1 MYLDESEKTY
11 IFNNYYNYN
20 YIEEDF
26 YFNNQKNYLTEKM
39 NIFETIEE
47 SSSHD
52 DLNFT
57 KTRLNLENLLPEPV
71 NNDYY
76 NCIRQDF
83 NDVEAKCFQGFG
95 QISYQSADRDDQ
107 EGNENFDSEK
117 NKISNESS
125 KDYKKENISFDIN
138 LNNNYKNKEKEEN
151 NYLVDNKEK
160 EIIFKLEKIPK
171 SEKSSDNLSKKIR
184 NKKNNCGRK
193 KKSDSNKRKH
203 NKSCG
208 DNIIIKI
215 KGYFFTFI
223 RDITK
228 NNFINKTLYFRKL
241 PYKFISK
248 LSKKFNVR
256 LMNMQMKDILSE
268 IPITTKNKKS
278 HKFENKFENKF
289 IVEKLY
295 KEEKEKK
302 VIQILDLTFRELF
315 IIFRRKLNLIK
326 DKIDLEIISKKIE
339 DLDLLK
345 NNNYKDINYLID
357 QIRNK
362 SKNMNEDSDTEI
374 TEDDYEKYIK
384 ELRYFCCIYEKWFKK
399 KIARNSKKN
408 KN

>member
-138 LNNNYKNKEKEEN
+138 LNNNYKNKEKEEKK
-151 NYLVDNKEK
+151 YLIDNKEK

-171 SEKSSDNLSKKIR
+171 I
-184 NKKNNCGRK
+184 
-193 KKSDSNKRKH
+193 
-203 NKSCG
+203 
-208 DNIIIKI
+208 
-215 KGYFFTFI
+215 
-223 RDITK
+223 
-228 NNFINKTLYFRKL
+228 
-241 PYKFISK
+241 
-248 LSKKFNVR
+248 
-256 LMNMQMKDILSE
+256 
-268 IPITTKNKKS
+268 
-278 HKFENKFENKF
+278 
-289 IVEKLY
+289 
-295 KEEKEKK
+295 
-302 VIQILDLTFRELF
+302 
-315 IIFRRKLNLIK
+315 
-326 DKIDLEIISKKIE
+326 
-339 DLDLLK
+339 
-345 NNNYKDINYLID
+345 
-357 QIRNK
+357 
-362 SKNMNEDSDTEI
+362 
-374 TEDDYEKYIK
+374 
-384 ELRYFCCIYEKWFKK
+384 
-399 KIARNSKKN
+399 
-408 KN
+408 

>member
-1 MYLDESEKTY
+1 MYLDESEKTN
-11 IFNNYYNYN
+11 IFNNYSNYN

-26 YFNNQKNYLTEKM
+26 YFNKQKNYLTEKM

-138 LNNNYKNKEKEEN
+138 LNNYENKEKEEKK
-151 NYLVDNKEK
+151 YLIDNKEK

-171 SEKSSDNLSKKIR
+171 SEKTNDNLSKKIR

-193 KKSDSNKRKH
+193 KKSDNNKRKH

-228 NNFINKTLYFRKL
+228 NNFINKALYFRKL

-278 HKFENKFENKF
+278 HKFENKF

-362 SKNMNEDSDTEI
+362 SKNMDEDSDTEI

>member
-1 MYLDESEKTY
+1 MYLDESAKTN
-11 IFNNYYNYN
+11 IFNNYSNYN

-26 YFNNQKNYLTEKM
+26 YFNIQKNYLTEKM

-125 KDYKKENISFDIN
+125 KDYKKENISFDKN
-138 LNNNYKNKEKEEN
+138 LNNYENKEKEEKK
-151 NYLVDNKEK
+151 YLIDNKEK

-171 SEKSSDNLSKKIR
+171 SEKTNDNLSKKIR

-193 KKSDSNKRKH
+193 KKSDNNKRKH

-278 HKFENKFENKF
+278 HKFENKF

-345 NNNYKDINYLID
+345 DNNYKDINYLID

-362 SKNMNEDSDTEI
+362 SKNMDEDSDTEI

-384 ELRYFCCIYEKWFKK
+384 ELRYFCCIYEKWFKNQ
-399 KIARNSKKN
+399 IFMMN
-408 KN
+408 

>member
-117 NKISNESS
+117 NKISNKSS

-138 LNNNYKNKEKEEN
+138 LNNNYKNKEKEEK

-171 SEKSSDNLSKKIR
+171 SEKTNDNLSKKIR

-256 LMNMQMKDILSE
+256 LMDMKMKDILSE

-278 HKFENKFENKF
+278 HKFENKF

-326 DKIDLEIISKKIE
+326 DKMDLEIISKKIE

-345 NNNYKDINYLID
+345 DNNYKDINYLID

-362 SKNMNEDSDTEI
+362 SKNMDEDSDTEI

>member
-1 MYLDESEKTY
+1 MYLDESEKTN
-11 IFNNYYNYN
+11 IFNNYSNYN

-26 YFNNQKNYLTEKM
+26 YFNIQKNYLTEKM

-138 LNNNYKNKEKEEN
+138 LNNYENKEKEEKK
-151 NYLVDNKEK
+151 YLIDNKEK

-171 SEKSSDNLSKKIR
+171 SEKTNDNLSKKIR

-193 KKSDSNKRKH
+193 KKSDNNKRKH

-256 LMNMQMKDILSE
+256 LMDMKMKDILSE

-278 HKFENKFENKF
+278 HKFENKF

-315 IIFRRKLNLIK
+315 IIFRRKLNYVG
-326 DKIDLEIISKKIE
+326 DKAELEIISKKIE

-345 NNNYKDINYLID
+345 DNNYKDINYLID

-362 SKNMNEDSDTEI
+362 SKNMDEDSDTEI

>member
-1 MYLDESEKTY
+1 MYLDESEKTN

-125 KDYKKENISFDIN
+125 KDYKKENISFDKN
-138 LNNNYKNKEKEEN
+138 LNNYENKEKEEKK
-151 NYLVDNKEK
+151 YLIDNKEK

-171 SEKSSDNLSKKIR
+171 SEKTNDNLSKKIR

-193 KKSDSNKRKH
+193 KKSDNNKRKH

-278 HKFENKFENKF
+278 HKFENKF

-315 IIFRRKLNLIK
+315 IIFRRKLNYVG
-326 DKIDLEIISKKIE
+326 DKAELEIISKKIE

-345 NNNYKDINYLID
+345 DNNYKDINYLID

-362 SKNMNEDSDTEI
+362 SKNMDEDSDTEI

>member
-1 MYLDESEKTY
+1 MYLDESAKTN
-11 IFNNYYNYN
+11 IFNNYSNYN

-26 YFNNQKNYLTEKM
+26 YFNKQKNYLTEKM

-117 NKISNESS
+117 NKIRNKSS

-138 LNNNYKNKEKEEN
+138 LNNNYENKEKEEKK
-151 NYLVDNKEK
+151 YLIDNKEK

-171 SEKSSDNLSKKIR
+171 SEKTNDNLSKKIR

-193 KKSDSNKRKH
+193 KKSDNNKRKH

-256 LMNMQMKDILSE
+256 LMNMQIKDILSE

-278 HKFENKFENKF
+278 HKFENKF

-295 KEEKEKK
+295 KEEKKK

-345 NNNYKDINYLID
+345 DNNYKDINYLID

-384 ELRYFCCIYEKWFKK
+384 ELRYFCCIYEKWFKNQ
-399 KIARNSKKN
+399 IFMMN
-408 KN
+408 